1 MDATRDSYAFVAAN
15 RETYVG
21 AVNDAISTETKR
33 YEARQRERAA
43 KAGSDD

>member
-1 MDATRDSYAFVAAN
+1 MEAQRENYAHVTAN

-33 YEARQRERAA
+33 YEERQRERAA